1 MNTFLNVLS
10 KPTPIEIEL
19 ATEIKIREII
29 NCNDINEVKEYAIAI
44 TKKNA
49 CHDFIL
55 GQALGHIIELEEKL
69 HFNVSPIKKF
79 IKKYI

>member
-1 MNTFLNVLS
+1 MNTFLNVLTKS
-10 KPTPIEIEL
+10 TPIEIEL

-29 NCNDINEVKEYAIAI
+29 NCNDINEVKEYAIAM

-69 HFNVSPIKKF
+69 NFNISPIKKF